1 MKCKDCIYL
10 DLSQKTIVGYVCTNT
25 KRRRETTRTLGHLKY
40 KHTPACKTGFK
51 AKENEHDGEW
61 SN

>member
-1 MKCKDCIYL
+1 MQGMKCKDCVYL

-25 KRRRETTRTLGHLKY
+25 ERRMGTTRTLGHLKY

-51 AKENEHDGEW
+51 AKENEHDGE
-61 SN
+61 